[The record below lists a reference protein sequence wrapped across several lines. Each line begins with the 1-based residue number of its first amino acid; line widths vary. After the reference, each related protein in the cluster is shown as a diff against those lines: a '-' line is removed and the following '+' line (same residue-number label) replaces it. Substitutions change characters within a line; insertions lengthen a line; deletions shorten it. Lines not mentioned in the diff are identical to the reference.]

1 MMVKINEYS
10 GDDHRLQ
17 YDDENGLDDV
27 GGEVQCV
34 TFIIYIE
41 ESP

>member
-1 MMVKINEYS
+1 MNTAATTKVY
-10 GDDHRLQ
+10 RLQ
-17 YDDENGLDDV
+17 NDDENGLDDV
-27 GGEVQCV
+27 GGEVQLCV